1 MLLKSLELQG
11 FKSFPDKTKIEFG
24 KGLTAVVGPNGSG
37 KSNLSDAMR
46 WVMGEQSTKT
56 LRGSKMEDVIFT
68 GTQQRKSQ
76 GFAQVSLTID
86 NSDRS
91 LAVDSDE
98 VIITRR
104 LNRSGDSEYKI
115 NHTAVRL
122 KDINELLMDTGL
134 GRDGYALVGQ
144 GRIAEIVQSKSDQRR
159 EIFEEAAGIS
169 KFRYR
174 KNEAVHKLEASEENL
189 LRLQDILSELQQR
202 VEPLKKQSEKAKAF
216 LQLSGEKR
224 QLEVALWNLSLD
236 QFAQKLKEQDDR
248 ILACQVEHEDLQQ
261 NSQALEEKINQSYEQ
276 MQHCLSRAEDCRREK
291 EDLEQQNS
299 ALLSEEAVGKNNLE
313 HFDQEAARLT
323 GQLEDFRQN
332 HLQTGRLLQ
341 ERQKQMDSLKG
352 ALEET
357 RSKLDAARQKLAQL
371 AEQDEG
377 ADQQSA
383 RLSAR
388 INELLLLEN
397 EDKLTVLQLT
407 GQTEEDANTYENNQL
422 MLSQMKENAQGT
434 RRELDQ
440 AEELAK
446 LLVQRMDTLENQ
458 KAGYRFKLEGR
469 QKKLEQQQAMAEEL
483 LGQAGQMNQKAKLL
497 RDLEENLE
505 GFAQSVKAVMKQ
517 ARIGRLSG
525 IHGTVARLLEVP
537 EEYALAIET
546 ALGGSMQNIVVADE
560 TAAKSAIR
568 FLKQQNAGRATF
580 LPLTSVKGRE
590 LSGFDLEEQ
599 EGYID
604 LASHLVKTKPQYQGI
619 VDSLLGRIVV
629 AEDLDAAALM
639 GKRFGYRFK
648 IVTLD
653 GQVVNAGGS
662 FSGGSKS
669 RSAGLLSRAG
679 EIAQLTRQAE
689 ALTQKA
695 REQSQNSKKLEQEVN
710 TLKAQLSALDSEQI
724 TVKEDQIRCEGEQKR
739 LEALQAEYSRRVEE
753 MEQELEGFLEKL
765 QEKNQK
771 IAALRRRQDETQR
784 ELEQSQKTLESLRGR
799 GDLLRKQRQEVNDS
813 IQQLQLEQ
821 LAQQKDVDSL
831 SETIE
836 QLLGQSRESEQLQ
849 AQLTQQIQQVRRQQA
864 QQHKEIES
872 CAQKREENRL
882 LQEKLEEQVKII
894 LQQRTQLE
902 QQATK
907 LREEERSLSR
917 SREEVSRRLA
927 QLEERRQTLQK
938 EYDEVIRKL
947 WDEYELTRSQARQEA
962 EDLEDPAKARTRL
975 AAVKGE
981 IRSLGSVNLSAIEEY
996 QEVSQRYEFMSAQL
1010 KDVEQSRKELE
1021 DLIGQLTRKMEELFS
1036 QSFEEINRHF
1046 QKIFVDLFG
1055 GGHGELKLTDPEDL
1069 LGSGIEIIVQPP
1081 GKVIRHLSALSGGEQ
1096 SFVAIAIY
1104 FAILKVRP
1112 APFCILDE
1120 IEAALDDV
1128 NVTRY
1133 AEYLRLMSDKTQFIA
1148 ITHRRGTM
1156 EEADVLYGVTMQEKG
1171 VSKLLKLD
1179 VSEVAGQSE
1188 TAS

>member
-104 LNRSGDSEYKI
+104 LNRNGDSEYKI
-115 NHTAVRL
+115 NHASVRL

-144 GRIAEIVQSKSDQRR
+144 GRIAEIIQSKSDQRR

-189 LRLQDILSELQQR
+189 LRLQDILSELEQR

-216 LQLSGEKR
+216 LQLSQEKR

-236 QFAQKLKEQDDR
+236 QTSQKLKEQEDK

-261 NSQALEEKINQSYEQ
+261 SSQALEEKINQSYEE
-276 MQHCLSRAEDCRREK
+276 MQRCLSRAEDCRQEK
-291 EDLEQQNS
+291 EELEQQNS
-299 ALLSEEAVGKNNLE
+299 ALLSQEAVGKNNLE
-313 HFDQEAARLT
+313 HFDQETARLSQ
-323 GQLEDFRQN
+323 QLEDFKRNQQ
-332 HLQTGRLLQ
+332 QTGRLLQ
-341 ERQKQMDSLKG
+341 ERQRQRENLEA

-357 RSKLDAARQKLAQL
+357 NAKLEAAQGQL
-371 AEQDEG
+371 AELAKQDQG

-383 RLSAR
+383 QLSKR

-397 EDKLTVLQLT
+397 EDKLTVIQLT
-407 GQTEEDANTYENNQL
+407 GQTEEDANSYQNNQI
-422 MLSQMKENAQGT
+422 MLSQMKDNAQGT
-434 RRELDQ
+434 QRELKQ
-440 AEELAK
+440 AQELAQ
-446 LLVQRMDTLENQ
+446 LLTQRMETLENQ
-458 KAGYRFKLEGR
+458 KAGYRYKLEGR
-469 QKKLEQQQAMAEEL
+469 QKKLEQEQAQAEEL
-483 LGQAGQMNQKAKLL
+483 LRQAGQLRQKAKLL
-497 RDLEENLE
+497 RDLEDNLE
-505 GFAQSVKAVMKQ
+505 GFAYSVKAVMKQ
-517 ARIGRLSG
+517 SKNGRLEG
-525 IHGTVARLLEVP
+525 IHGTVARLLQVP

-546 ALGGSMQNIVVADE
+546 ALGGSMQHIVVE
-560 TAAKSAIR
+560 NENAAKSAIR

-590 LSGFDLEEQ
+590 LTGYDLTDQ
-599 EGYID
+599 EGYVD
-604 LASHLVKTKPQYQGI
+604 LASHLVKADAQYQGI

-629 AEDLDAAALM
+629 AEDLDCAAAM
-639 GKRFGYRFK
+639 GRQFGYRFK

-679 EIAQLTRQAE
+679 EITQLQQQAE
-689 ALTQKA
+689 ALTQ
-695 REQSQNSKKLEQEVN
+695 RSQQQSQDTKKLEQEVN
-710 TLKAQLSALDSEQI
+710 TLKAQLGALESEQI
-724 TVKEDQIRCEGEQKR
+724 TVKEDRIRCEGEQKR
-739 LEALQAEYSRRVEE
+739 LEALEAEYSRRVQE
-753 MEQELEGFLEKL
+753 MEQELEGFLQRL

-771 IAALRRRQDETQR
+771 IANLRRRQGETQR
-784 ELEQSQKTLESLRGR
+784 ELEQAQQTLQSLRGQ
-799 GDLLRKQRQEVNDS
+799 GDLLRKQREEVNAS
-813 IQQLQLEQ
+813 IQQLQLSQ

-831 SETIE
+831 LETME
-836 QLLGQSRESEQLQ
+836 QLMGQSRESEQLQ
-849 AQLTQQIQQVRRQQA
+849 QQLARQIQQLGQQRTQQQQQIQQ
-864 QQHKEIES
+864 
-872 CAQKREENRL
+872 CAKQRETNRL
-882 LQEKLEEQVKII
+882 TQQKLEEQVQRI

-902 QQATK
+902 QAATG
-907 LREEERSLSR
+907 LREEEKQYSR
-917 SREEVSRRLA
+917 RREEVSRRLA
-927 QLEERRQTLQK
+927 QLEERRDTLQK

-947 WDEYELTRSQARQEA
+947 WEEYELTRSQARQEA
-962 EDLEDPAKARTRL
+962 QQPDDPAKAKTRL

-996 QEVSQRYEFMSAQL
+996 EEVSQRYEFMSRQL
-1010 KDVEQSRKELE
+1010 ADVEQSRKELE
-1021 DLIGQLTRKMEELFS
+1021 DLIKQLTRKMEELFA
-1036 QSFEEINRHF
+1036 QSFEEINQNF

-1128 NVTRY
+1128 NVARY

-1179 VSEVAGQSE
+1179 VSEVAGQSQ
-1188 TAS
+1188 TV

>member
-104 LNRSGDSEYKI
+104 LNRNGDSEYKI
-115 NHTAVRL
+115 NHASVRL

-144 GRIAEIVQSKSDQRR
+144 GRIAEIIQSKSDQRR

-174 KNEAVHKLEASEENL
+174 KNEAVHKLEASENL
-189 LRLQDILSELQQR
+189 LRLKDILSELEQR

-216 LQLSGEKR
+216 LQLSQEKR

-236 QFAQKLKEQDDR
+236 QSAQKLKEQEDK

-261 NSQALEEKINQSYEQ
+261 SSQALEEKINQSYEE
-276 MQHCLSRAEDCRREK
+276 MQRCLSRAEDCRQEK
-291 EDLEQQNS
+291 EELEQQNS
-299 ALLSEEAVGKNNLE
+299 ALLSQEAVGKNNLE
-313 HFDQEAARLT
+313 HFDQEAARLSQ
-323 GQLEDFRQN
+323 QLEDFKRNQQ
-332 HLQTGRLLQ
+332 QTGRLLQ
-341 ERQKQMDSLKG
+341 ERQRQRENLEA

-357 RSKLDAARQKLAQL
+357 NAKLEAARGQL
-371 AEQDEG
+371 AELAKQDQG

-383 RLSAR
+383 QLSKR
-388 INELLLLEN
+388 INELLLQEN
-397 EDKLTVLQLT
+397 EDKLTVIQLT
-407 GQTEEDANTYENNQL
+407 GQTEEDTNSYQNNQI
-422 MLSQMKENAQGT
+422 MLSQMKDNAQGT
-434 RRELDQ
+434 QRELKQ
-440 AEELAK
+440 AQELAQ
-446 LLVQRMDTLENQ
+446 LLVQRMETLENQ
-458 KAGYRFKLEGR
+458 KAGYRYKLEGR
-469 QKKLEQQQAMAEEL
+469 QKKLEQEQARSEEL
-483 LGQAGQMNQKAKLL
+483 LRQAGQLRQKAKLL
-497 RDLEENLE
+497 RDLEDNLE
-505 GFAQSVKAVMKQ
+505 GFAYSVKAVMKQ
-517 ARIGRLSG
+517 SKNGRLEG
-525 IHGTVARLLEVP
+525 IHGTVARLLQVP

-546 ALGGSMQNIVVADE
+546 ALGGSMQHIVVE
-560 TAAKSAIR
+560 NENAAKSAIR

-590 LSGFDLEEQ
+590 LTGYDLTDQ
-599 EGYID
+599 EGYVD
-604 LASHLVKTKPQYQGI
+604 LASHLVKADPRYQGI

-629 AEDLDAAALM
+629 AEDLDCAAAM
-639 GKRFGYRFK
+639 GRQYGYRFK

-679 EIAQLTRQAE
+679 EITQLQQQAE
-689 ALTQKA
+689 SLTQ
-695 REQSQNSKKLEQEVN
+695 QSQQQSQDTKKLEQEVN
-710 TLKAQLSALDSEQI
+710 TLKAQLNALDSEQI
-724 TVKEDQIRCEGEQKR
+724 TVKEDRIRCEGEQKR
-739 LEALQAEYSRRVEE
+739 LEALEAEYSRRVQE
-753 MEQELEGFLEKL
+753 MEQELEGFLERL

-771 IAALRRRQDETQR
+771 ISALRRRQGETQR
-784 ELEQSQKTLESLRGR
+784 ELEQAQQTLQSLRGQ
-799 GDLLRKQRQEVNDS
+799 GDLLRKQREEVNAS
-813 IQQLQLEQ
+813 IQQLQLSQ

-831 SETIE
+831 LETME
-836 QLLGQSRESEQLQ
+836 QLSQQSRESEQLQ
-849 AQLTQQIQQVRRQQA
+849 QQLAQQIQQLKQQRGQQQQQIEHCVRQ
-864 QQHKEIES
+864 
-872 CAQKREENRL
+872 RETNRL
-882 LQEKLEEQVKII
+882 TQQKLDGQVQQI

-902 QQATK
+902 QAATG
-907 LREEERSLSR
+907 LREEEKQYSR
-917 SREEVSRRLA
+917 QREEVSRRLA
-927 QLEERRQTLQK
+927 QLEERRETLQK

-947 WDEYELTRSQARQEA
+947 WEEYELTRSQARQEA
-962 EDLEDPAKARTRL
+962 EDPKDPAKAKTRL
-975 AAVKGE
+975 SAVKGE

-996 QEVSQRYEFMSAQL
+996 EEVSQRYQFMSGQL
-1010 KDVEQSRKELE
+1010 ADVEQSRKELE
-1021 DLIGQLTRKMEELFS
+1021 DLIKQLTQKMEELFA
-1036 QSFEEINRHF
+1036 QSFEEINQNF

-1128 NVTRY
+1128 NVARY

-1179 VSEVAGQSE
+1179 VSEVAGQSQ
-1188 TAS
+1188 TA

>member
-104 LNRSGDSEYKI
+104 LNRNGDSEYKI
-115 NHTAVRL
+115 NHASVRL

-144 GRIAEIVQSKSDQRR
+144 GRIAEIIQSKSDQRR

-189 LRLQDILSELQQR
+189 LRLQDILSELEQR

-216 LQLSGEKR
+216 LQLSQEKR
-224 QLEVALWNLSLD
+224 QLEVALWNLNLD
-236 QFAQKLKEQDDR
+236 QTSQKLKEQEDK

-261 NSQALEEKINQSYEQ
+261 SSQALEEKINQSYEE
-276 MQHCLSRAEDCRREK
+276 MQRCLSRAEDCRQEK
-291 EDLEQQNS
+291 EELEQQNS
-299 ALLSEEAVGKNNLE
+299 ALLSQEAVGKNNLE
-313 HFDQEAARLT
+313 HFDQETARLSQ
-323 GQLEDFRQN
+323 QLEDFKRNQQ
-332 HLQTGRLLQ
+332 QTGRLLQ
-341 ERQKQMDSLKG
+341 ERQRQRENLEA

-357 RSKLDAARQKLAQL
+357 NAKLEAARGQL
-371 AEQDEG
+371 AELAKQDQG

-383 RLSAR
+383 QLSKR

-397 EDKLTVLQLT
+397 EDKLTVIQLT
-407 GQTEEDANTYENNQL
+407 GQTEEDANSYQNNQI
-422 MLSQMKENAQGT
+422 MLSQMKDNAQGT
-434 RRELDQ
+434 QRELKQ
-440 AEELAK
+440 AQELAQ
-446 LLVQRMDTLENQ
+446 LLTQRMETLENQ

-469 QKKLEQQQAMAEEL
+469 QKKLEQEQAQAEEL
-483 LGQAGQMNQKAKLL
+483 LTQAGQLRQKAKLL
-497 RDLEENLE
+497 RDLEDNLE
-505 GFAQSVKAVMKQ
+505 GFAYSVKAVMKQ
-517 ARIGRLSG
+517 SKNGRLEG
-525 IHGTVARLLEVP
+525 IHGTVARLLQVP

-546 ALGGSMQNIVVADE
+546 ALGGSMQHIVVE
-560 TAAKSAIR
+560 NENAAKSAIR

-590 LSGFDLEEQ
+590 LTGYDLTDQ
-599 EGYID
+599 EGYVD
-604 LASHLVKTKPQYQGI
+604 LASHLVKADAQYQGI

-629 AEDLDAAALM
+629 AEDLDCAAAM
-639 GKRFGYRFK
+639 GRQFGYRFK

-679 EIAQLTRQAE
+679 EITQLQQQAE
-689 ALTQKA
+689 ALTQ
-695 REQSQNSKKLEQEVN
+695 RSQQQSQDTKKLEQEVN
-710 TLKAQLSALDSEQI
+710 TLKAQLGALESEQI
-724 TVKEDQIRCEGEQKR
+724 TVKEDRIRCEGEQKR
-739 LEALQAEYSRRVEE
+739 LEALEAEYSRRVQE
-753 MEQELEGFLEKL
+753 MEQELEGFLQRL

-771 IAALRRRQDETQR
+771 IANLRRRQGETQR
-784 ELEQSQKTLESLRGR
+784 ELEQAQQTLQSLRGQ
-799 GDLLRKQRQEVNDS
+799 GDLLRKQREEVNAS
-813 IQQLQLEQ
+813 IQQLQLSQ

-831 SETIE
+831 LETME
-836 QLLGQSRESEQLQ
+836 QLMGQSRESEQLQ
-849 AQLTQQIQQVRRQQA
+849 QQLARQIQQLGQQRTQQQQQIQQ
-864 QQHKEIES
+864 
-872 CAQKREENRL
+872 CAKQRETNRL
-882 LQEKLEEQVKII
+882 TQQKLEEQVQRI

-902 QQATK
+902 QAATG
-907 LREEERSLSR
+907 LREEEKQYSR
-917 SREEVSRRLA
+917 RREEVSRRLA
-927 QLEERRQTLQK
+927 QLEERRDTLQK

-947 WDEYELTRSQARQEA
+947 WEEYELTRSQARQEA
-962 EDLEDPAKARTRL
+962 QQPDDPAKAKTRL

-996 QEVSQRYEFMSAQL
+996 EEVSQRYEFMSRQL
-1010 KDVEQSRKELE
+1010 ADVEQSRKELE
-1021 DLIGQLTRKMEELFS
+1021 DLIKQLTRKMEELFA
-1036 QSFEEINRHF
+1036 QSFEEINQNF

-1128 NVTRY
+1128 NVARY

-1179 VSEVAGQSE
+1179 VSEVAGQSQ
-1188 TAS
+1188 TA

>member
-104 LNRSGDSEYKI
+104 LNRNGDSEYKI
-115 NHTAVRL
+115 NHASVRL

-144 GRIAEIVQSKSDQRR
+144 GRIAEIIQSKSDQRR

-189 LRLQDILSELQQR
+189 LRLQDILSELEQR

-216 LQLSGEKR
+216 LQLSQEKR
-224 QLEVALWNLSLD
+224 QLEVALWNLNLD
-236 QFAQKLKEQDDR
+236 QTSQKLKEQEDK

-261 NSQALEEKINQSYEQ
+261 SSQALEEKINQSYEE
-276 MQHCLSRAEDCRREK
+276 MQRCLSRAEDCRQEK
-291 EDLEQQNS
+291 EELEQQNS
-299 ALLSEEAVGKNNLE
+299 ALLSQEAVGKNNLE
-313 HFDQEAARLT
+313 HFDQETARLSQ
-323 GQLEDFRQN
+323 QLEDFKRNQQ
-332 HLQTGRLLQ
+332 QTGRLLQ
-341 ERQKQMDSLKG
+341 ERQRQRENLEA

-357 RSKLDAARQKLAQL
+357 NAKLEAAQGQL
-371 AEQDEG
+371 AELAKQDQG

-383 RLSAR
+383 QLSKR

-397 EDKLTVLQLT
+397 EDKLTVIQLT
-407 GQTEEDANTYENNQL
+407 GQTEEDANSYQNNQI
-422 MLSQMKENAQGT
+422 MLSQMKDNAQGT
-434 RRELDQ
+434 QRELKQ
-440 AEELAK
+440 AQELAQ
-446 LLVQRMDTLENQ
+446 LLTQRMETLENQ
-458 KAGYRFKLEGR
+458 KAGYRYKLEGR
-469 QKKLEQQQAMAEEL
+469 QKKLEQEQAQAEEL
-483 LGQAGQMNQKAKLL
+483 LRQAGQLRQKAKLL
-497 RDLEENLE
+497 RDLEDNLE
-505 GFAQSVKAVMKQ
+505 GFAYSVKAVMKQ
-517 ARIGRLSG
+517 SKNGRLEG
-525 IHGTVARLLEVP
+525 IHGTVARLLQVP

-546 ALGGSMQNIVVADE
+546 ALGGSMQHIVVE
-560 TAAKSAIR
+560 NENAAKSAIR

-590 LSGFDLEEQ
+590 LTGYDLTDQ
-599 EGYID
+599 EGYVD
-604 LASHLVKTKPQYQGI
+604 LASHLVKADAQYQGI

-629 AEDLDAAALM
+629 AEDLDCAAAM
-639 GKRFGYRFK
+639 GRQFGYRFK

-679 EIAQLTRQAE
+679 EITQLQQQAE
-689 ALTQKA
+689 ALTQ
-695 REQSQNSKKLEQEVN
+695 RSQQQSQDTKKLEQEVN
-710 TLKAQLSALDSEQI
+710 TLKAQLGALESEQI
-724 TVKEDQIRCEGEQKR
+724 TVKEDRIRCEGEQKR
-739 LEALQAEYSRRVEE
+739 LEALEAEYSRRVQE
-753 MEQELEGFLEKL
+753 MEQELEGFLQRL

-771 IAALRRRQDETQR
+771 IVNLRRRQGETQR
-784 ELEQSQKTLESLRGR
+784 ELEQAQQTLQSLRGQ
-799 GDLLRKQRQEVNDS
+799 GDLLRKQREEVNAS
-813 IQQLQLEQ
+813 IQQLQLSQ

-831 SETIE
+831 LETME
-836 QLLGQSRESEQLQ
+836 QLMGQSRESEQLQ
-849 AQLTQQIQQVRRQQA
+849 QQLARQIQQLGQQRTQQQQQIQQ
-864 QQHKEIES
+864 
-872 CAQKREENRL
+872 CAKQRETNRL
-882 LQEKLEEQVKII
+882 TQQKLEEQVQRI

-902 QQATK
+902 QAATG
-907 LREEERSLSR
+907 LREEEKQYSR
-917 SREEVSRRLA
+917 RREEVSRRLA
-927 QLEERRQTLQK
+927 QLEERRDTLQK

-947 WDEYELTRSQARQEA
+947 WEEYELTRSQARQEA
-962 EDLEDPAKARTRL
+962 QQPDDPAKAKTRL

-996 QEVSQRYEFMSAQL
+996 EEVSQRYEFMSRQL
-1010 KDVEQSRKELE
+1010 ADVEQSRKELE
-1021 DLIGQLTRKMEELFS
+1021 DLIKQLTRKMEELFA
-1036 QSFEEINRHF
+1036 QSFEEINQNF

-1128 NVTRY
+1128 NVARY

-1179 VSEVAGQSE
+1179 VSEVAGQSQ
-1188 TAS
+1188 TA

>member
-104 LNRSGDSEYKI
+104 LNRNGDSEYKI
-115 NHTAVRL
+115 NHASVRL

-144 GRIAEIVQSKSDQRR
+144 GRIAEIIQSKSDQRR

-189 LRLQDILSELQQR
+189 LRLQDILSELEQR

-216 LQLSGEKR
+216 LQLSQEKR

-236 QFAQKLKEQDDR
+236 QTSQKLKEQEDK

-261 NSQALEEKINQSYEQ
+261 SSQALEEKINQSYEE
-276 MQHCLSRAEDCRREK
+276 MQRCLSRAEDCRQEK
-291 EDLEQQNS
+291 EELEQQNS
-299 ALLSEEAVGKNNLE
+299 ALLSQEAVGKNNLE
-313 HFDQEAARLT
+313 HFDQETARLSQ
-323 GQLEDFRQN
+323 QLEDFKRNQQ
-332 HLQTGRLLQ
+332 QTGRLLQ
-341 ERQKQMDSLKG
+341 ERQRQRESLEA

-357 RSKLDAARQKLAQL
+357 NAKLEAARGQL
-371 AEQDEG
+371 AELAKQDQG

-383 RLSAR
+383 QLSKR

-397 EDKLTVLQLT
+397 EDKLTVIQLT
-407 GQTEEDANTYENNQL
+407 GQTEEDANSYQNNQI
-422 MLSQMKENAQGT
+422 MLSQMKDNAQGT
-434 RRELDQ
+434 QRELKQ
-440 AEELAK
+440 AQELAQ
-446 LLVQRMDTLENQ
+446 LLTQRMETLENQ
-458 KAGYRFKLEGR
+458 KAGYRYKLEGR
-469 QKKLEQQQAMAEEL
+469 QKKLEQEQAQAEEL
-483 LGQAGQMNQKAKLL
+483 LRQAGQLRQKAKLL
-497 RDLEENLE
+497 RDLEDNLE
-505 GFAQSVKAVMKQ
+505 GFAYSVKAVMKQ
-517 ARIGRLSG
+517 SKNGRLEG

-546 ALGGSMQNIVVADE
+546 ALGGSMQHIVVE
-560 TAAKSAIR
+560 NENAAKSAIR

-590 LSGFDLEEQ
+590 LTGYDLTDQ
-599 EGYID
+599 EGYVD
-604 LASHLVKTKPQYQGI
+604 LASHLVKADAQYQGI

-629 AEDLDAAALM
+629 AEDLDCAAAM
-639 GKRFGYRFK
+639 GRQFGYRFK

-679 EIAQLTRQAE
+679 EITQLQQQAE
-689 ALTQKA
+689 ALTQ
-695 REQSQNSKKLEQEVN
+695 RSQQQSQDTKKLEQEVN
-710 TLKAQLSALDSEQI
+710 TLKAQLGALESEQI
-724 TVKEDQIRCEGEQKR
+724 TVKEDRIRCEGEQKR
-739 LEALQAEYSRRVEE
+739 LEALEAEYSRRVQE
-753 MEQELEGFLEKL
+753 MEQELEGFLQRL

-771 IAALRRRQDETQR
+771 IANLRRRQGETQR
-784 ELEQSQKTLESLRGR
+784 ELEQAQQTLQSLRGQ
-799 GDLLRKQRQEVNDS
+799 GDLLRKQREEVNAS
-813 IQQLQLEQ
+813 IQQLQLSQ

-831 SETIE
+831 LETME
-836 QLLGQSRESEQLQ
+836 QLMGQSRESEQLQ
-849 AQLTQQIQQVRRQQA
+849 QQLARQIQQLGQQRTQQQQQIQQ
-864 QQHKEIES
+864 
-872 CAQKREENRL
+872 CAKQRETNRL
-882 LQEKLEEQVKII
+882 TQQKLEEQVQRI

-902 QQATK
+902 QAATG
-907 LREEERSLSR
+907 LREEEKQYSR
-917 SREEVSRRLA
+917 RREEVSRRLA
-927 QLEERRQTLQK
+927 QLEERRDTLQK

-947 WDEYELTRSQARQEA
+947 WEEYELTRSQARQEA
-962 EDLEDPAKARTRL
+962 QQPDDPAKAKTRL

-996 QEVSQRYEFMSAQL
+996 EEVSQRYEFMSRQL
-1010 KDVEQSRKELE
+1010 ADVEQSRKELE
-1021 DLIGQLTRKMEELFS
+1021 DLIKQLTRKMEELFA
-1036 QSFEEINRHF
+1036 QSFEEINQNF

-1128 NVTRY
+1128 NVARY

-1179 VSEVAGQSE
+1179 VSEVAGQSQ
-1188 TAS
+1188 TA

>member
-104 LNRSGDSEYKI
+104 LNRNGDSEYKI
-115 NHTAVRL
+115 NHASVRL

-144 GRIAEIVQSKSDQRR
+144 GRIAEIIQSKSDQRR

-189 LRLQDILSELQQR
+189 LRLQDILSELEQR

-216 LQLSGEKR
+216 LQLSQEKR
-224 QLEVALWNLSLD
+224 QLEVALWNLNLD
-236 QFAQKLKEQDDR
+236 QTSQKLKEQEDK

-261 NSQALEEKINQSYEQ
+261 SSQALEEKINQSYEE
-276 MQHCLSRAEDCRREK
+276 MQRCLSRAEDCRQEK
-291 EDLEQQNS
+291 EELEQQNS
-299 ALLSEEAVGKNNLE
+299 ALLSQEAVGKNNLE
-313 HFDQEAARLT
+313 HFDQETARLSQ
-323 GQLEDFRQN
+323 QLEDFKRNQQ
-332 HLQTGRLLQ
+332 QTGRLLQ
-341 ERQKQMDSLKG
+341 ERQRQRENLEA

-357 RSKLDAARQKLAQL
+357 NAKLEAAQGQL
-371 AEQDEG
+371 AELAKQDQG

-383 RLSAR
+383 QLSKR

-397 EDKLTVLQLT
+397 EDKLTVIQLT
-407 GQTEEDANTYENNQL
+407 GQTEEDANSYQNNQI
-422 MLSQMKENAQGT
+422 MLSQMKDNAQGT
-434 RRELDQ
+434 QRELKQ
-440 AEELAK
+440 AQELAQ
-446 LLVQRMDTLENQ
+446 LLNQRMETLENQ

-469 QKKLEQQQAMAEEL
+469 QKKLEQEQAQAEEL
-483 LGQAGQMNQKAKLL
+483 LRQAGQLRQKAKLL
-497 RDLEENLE
+497 RDLEDNLE
-505 GFAQSVKAVMKQ
+505 GFAYSVKAVMKQ
-517 ARIGRLSG
+517 SKNGRLEG

-546 ALGGSMQNIVVADE
+546 ALGGSMQHIVVE
-560 TAAKSAIR
+560 NENAAKSAIR

-590 LSGFDLEEQ
+590 LTGYDLTDQ
-599 EGYID
+599 EGYVD
-604 LASHLVKTKPQYQGI
+604 LASHLVKADAQYQGI

-629 AEDLDAAALM
+629 AEDLDCAAAM
-639 GKRFGYRFK
+639 GRQFGYRFK

-669 RSAGLLSRAG
+669 RSEGLLSRAG
-679 EIAQLTRQAE
+679 EITQLQQQAE
-689 ALTQKA
+689 ALAQ
-695 REQSQNSKKLEQEVN
+695 RSQQQSQDTKKLEQEVN
-710 TLKAQLSALDSEQI
+710 TLKAQLGALESEQI
-724 TVKEDQIRCEGEQKR
+724 TVKEDRIRCEGEQKR
-739 LEALQAEYSRRVEE
+739 LEALEAEYSRRVQE
-753 MEQELEGFLEKL
+753 MEQELEGFLQRL

-771 IAALRRRQDETQR
+771 IANLRRRQGETQR
-784 ELEQSQKTLESLRGR
+784 ELEQAQQTLQSLRGQ
-799 GDLLRKQRQEVNDS
+799 GDLLRKQREEVNAS
-813 IQQLQLEQ
+813 IQQLQLSQ

-831 SETIE
+831 LETME
-836 QLLGQSRESEQLQ
+836 QLMGQSRESEQLQ
-849 AQLTQQIQQVRRQQA
+849 QQLARQIQQLGQQRTQQQQQIQQ
-864 QQHKEIES
+864 
-872 CAQKREENRL
+872 CAKQRETNRL
-882 LQEKLEEQVKII
+882 TQQKLEEQVQRI

-902 QQATK
+902 QAATG
-907 LREEERSLSR
+907 LREEEKQYSR
-917 SREEVSRRLA
+917 RREEVSRRLA
-927 QLEERRQTLQK
+927 QLEERRDTLQK

-947 WDEYELTRSQARQEA
+947 WEEYELTRSQARQEA
-962 EDLEDPAKARTRL
+962 QQPDDPAKAKTRL

-996 QEVSQRYEFMSAQL
+996 EEVSQRYEFMSRQL
-1010 KDVEQSRKELE
+1010 ADVEQSRKELE
-1021 DLIGQLTRKMEELFS
+1021 DLIKQLTRKMEELFA
-1036 QSFEEINRHF
+1036 QSFEEINQNF

-1128 NVTRY
+1128 NVARY

-1179 VSEVAGQSE
+1179 VSEVAGQSQ
-1188 TAS
+1188 TA

>member
-104 LNRSGDSEYKI
+104 LNRNGDSEYKI
-115 NHTAVRL
+115 NHASVRL

-144 GRIAEIVQSKSDQRR
+144 GRIAEIIQSKSDQRR

-189 LRLQDILSELQQR
+189 LRLQDILSELEQR

-216 LQLSGEKR
+216 LQLSQEKR
-224 QLEVALWNLSLD
+224 QLEVALWNLNLD
-236 QFAQKLKEQDDR
+236 QTSQKLKEQEDK

-261 NSQALEEKINQSYEQ
+261 SSQALEEKINQSYEE
-276 MQHCLSRAEDCRREK
+276 MQRCLSRAEDCRQEK
-291 EDLEQQNS
+291 EELEQQNS
-299 ALLSEEAVGKNNLE
+299 ALLSQEAVGKNNLE
-313 HFDQEAARLT
+313 HFDQETARLSQ
-323 GQLEDFRQN
+323 QLEDFKRNQQ
-332 HLQTGRLLQ
+332 QTGRLLQ
-341 ERQKQMDSLKG
+341 ERQRQRENLEA

-357 RSKLDAARQKLAQL
+357 NAKLEAAQGQL
-371 AEQDEG
+371 AELAKQDQG

-383 RLSAR
+383 QLSKR

-397 EDKLTVLQLT
+397 EDKLTVIQLT
-407 GQTEEDANTYENNQL
+407 GQTEEDANSYQNNQI
-422 MLSQMKENAQGT
+422 MLSQMKDNAQGT
-434 RRELDQ
+434 QRELKQ
-440 AEELAK
+440 AQELAQ
-446 LLVQRMDTLENQ
+446 LLTQRMETLENQ

-469 QKKLEQQQAMAEEL
+469 QKKLEQEQAQAEEL
-483 LGQAGQMNQKAKLL
+483 LTQAGQLRQKAKLL
-497 RDLEENLE
+497 RDLEDNLE
-505 GFAQSVKAVMKQ
+505 GFAYSVKAVMKQ
-517 ARIGRLSG
+517 SKNGRLEG
-525 IHGTVARLLEVP
+525 IHGTVARLLQVP

-546 ALGGSMQNIVVADE
+546 ALGGSMQHIVVE
-560 TAAKSAIR
+560 NENAAKSAIR

-590 LSGFDLEEQ
+590 LTGYDLTDQ
-599 EGYID
+599 EGYVD
-604 LASHLVKTKPQYQGI
+604 LASHLVKADAQYQGI

-629 AEDLDAAALM
+629 AEDLDCAAAM
-639 GKRFGYRFK
+639 GRQFGYRFK

-679 EIAQLTRQAE
+679 EITQLQQQAE
-689 ALTQKA
+689 ALAQ
-695 REQSQNSKKLEQEVN
+695 RSQQQSQDTKKLEQEVN
-710 TLKAQLSALDSEQI
+710 TLKAQLGALESEQI
-724 TVKEDQIRCEGEQKR
+724 TVKEDRIRCEGEQKR
-739 LEALQAEYSRRVEE
+739 LEALEAEYSRRVQE
-753 MEQELEGFLEKL
+753 MEQELEGFLQRL

-771 IAALRRRQDETQR
+771 IANLRRRQGETQR
-784 ELEQSQKTLESLRGR
+784 ELEQAQQTLQSLRGQ
-799 GDLLRKQRQEVNDS
+799 GDLLRKQREEVNAS
-813 IQQLQLEQ
+813 IQQLQLSQ

-831 SETIE
+831 LETME
-836 QLLGQSRESEQLQ
+836 QLMGQSRESEQLQ
-849 AQLTQQIQQVRRQQA
+849 QQLGRQIQQLGQQRTQQQQQIQQ
-864 QQHKEIES
+864 
-872 CAQKREENRL
+872 CAKQRETNRL
-882 LQEKLEEQVKII
+882 TQQKLEEQVQQI

-902 QQATK
+902 QAATG
-907 LREEERSLSR
+907 LREEEKQYSR
-917 SREEVSRRLA
+917 RREEVSRRLA
-927 QLEERRQTLQK
+927 QLEERRDTLQK

-947 WDEYELTRSQARQEA
+947 WEEYELTRSQARQEA
-962 EDLEDPAKARTRL
+962 QQPDDPAKAKTRL

-996 QEVSQRYEFMSAQL
+996 EEVSQRYEFMSRQL
-1010 KDVEQSRKELE
+1010 ADVEQSRKELE
-1021 DLIGQLTRKMEELFS
+1021 DLIKQLTRKMEELFA
-1036 QSFEEINRHF
+1036 QSFEEINQNF

-1128 NVTRY
+1128 NVARY

-1179 VSEVAGQSE
+1179 VSEVAGQSQ
-1188 TAS
+1188 TA

>member
-104 LNRSGDSEYKI
+104 LNRNGDSEYKI
-115 NHTAVRL
+115 NHASVRL

-144 GRIAEIVQSKSDQRR
+144 GRIAEIIQSKSDQRR

-189 LRLQDILSELQQR
+189 LRLQDILSELEQR

-216 LQLSGEKR
+216 LQLSQEKR
-224 QLEVALWNLSLD
+224 QLEVALWNLNLD
-236 QFAQKLKEQDDR
+236 QTSRKLKEQEDK

-261 NSQALEEKINQSYEQ
+261 SSQALEEKINQSYEE
-276 MQHCLSRAEDCRREK
+276 MQRCLSRAEDCRQEK
-291 EDLEQQNS
+291 EELEQQNS
-299 ALLSEEAVGKNNLE
+299 ALLSQEAVGKNNLE
-313 HFDQEAARLT
+313 HFDQETARLSQ
-323 GQLEDFRQN
+323 QLEDFKRNQQ
-332 HLQTGRLLQ
+332 QTGRLLQ
-341 ERQKQMDSLKG
+341 ERQRQRENLEA

-357 RSKLDAARQKLAQL
+357 NAKLEAAQGQL
-371 AEQDEG
+371 AELAKQDQG

-383 RLSAR
+383 QLSKR

-397 EDKLTVLQLT
+397 EDKLTVIQLT
-407 GQTEEDANTYENNQL
+407 GQTEEDANSYQNNQI
-422 MLSQMKENAQGT
+422 MLSQMKDNAQGT
-434 RRELDQ
+434 QRELKQ
-440 AEELAK
+440 AQELAQ
-446 LLVQRMDTLENQ
+446 LLTQRMETLENQ

-469 QKKLEQQQAMAEEL
+469 QKKLEQEQAQAEEL
-483 LGQAGQMNQKAKLL
+483 LTQAGQLRQKAKLL
-497 RDLEENLE
+497 RDLEDNLE
-505 GFAQSVKAVMKQ
+505 GFAYSVKAVMKQ
-517 ARIGRLSG
+517 SKNGRLEG
-525 IHGTVARLLEVP
+525 IHGTVARLLQVP

-546 ALGGSMQNIVVADE
+546 ALGGSMQHIVVE
-560 TAAKSAIR
+560 NENAAKSAIR

-590 LSGFDLEEQ
+590 LTGYDLTDQ
-599 EGYID
+599 EGYVD
-604 LASHLVKTKPQYQGI
+604 LASHLVKADAQYQGI

-629 AEDLDAAALM
+629 AEDLDCAAAM
-639 GKRFGYRFK
+639 GRQFGYRFK

-679 EIAQLTRQAE
+679 EITQLQQQAE
-689 ALTQKA
+689 ALAQ
-695 REQSQNSKKLEQEVN
+695 RSQQQSQDTKKLEQEVN
-710 TLKAQLSALDSEQI
+710 TLKAQLGALESEQI
-724 TVKEDQIRCEGEQKR
+724 TVKEDRIRCEGEQKR
-739 LEALQAEYSRRVEE
+739 LEALEAEYSRRVQE
-753 MEQELEGFLEKL
+753 MEQELEGFLQRL

-771 IAALRRRQDETQR
+771 IANLRRRQGETQR
-784 ELEQSQKTLESLRGR
+784 ELEQAQQTLQSLRGQ
-799 GDLLRKQRQEVNDS
+799 GDLLRKQREEVNAS
-813 IQQLQLEQ
+813 IQQLQLSQ

-831 SETIE
+831 LETME
-836 QLLGQSRESEQLQ
+836 QLMGQSRESEQLQ
-849 AQLTQQIQQVRRQQA
+849 QQLARQIQQLGQQRTQQQQQIQQ
-864 QQHKEIES
+864 
-872 CAQKREENRL
+872 CAKQRETNRL
-882 LQEKLEEQVKII
+882 TQQKLEEQVQRI

-902 QQATK
+902 QAATG
-907 LREEERSLSR
+907 LREEEKQYSR
-917 SREEVSRRLA
+917 RREEVSRRLA
-927 QLEERRQTLQK
+927 QLEERRDTLQK

-947 WDEYELTRSQARQEA
+947 WEEYELTRSQARQEA
-962 EDLEDPAKARTRL
+962 QQPDDPAKAKTRL

-996 QEVSQRYEFMSAQL
+996 EEVSQRYEFMSRQL
-1010 KDVEQSRKELE
+1010 ADVEQSRKELE
-1021 DLIGQLTRKMEELFS
+1021 DLIKQLTRKMEELFA
-1036 QSFEEINRHF
+1036 QSFEEINQNF

-1128 NVTRY
+1128 NVARY

-1179 VSEVAGQSE
+1179 VSEVAGQSQ
-1188 TAS
+1188 TA

>member
-104 LNRSGDSEYKI
+104 LNRNGDSEYKI
-115 NHTAVRL
+115 NHASVRL

-144 GRIAEIVQSKSDQRR
+144 GRIAEIIQSKSDQRR

-189 LRLQDILSELQQR
+189 LRLQDILSELEQR

-216 LQLSGEKR
+216 LQLSQEKR
-224 QLEVALWNLSLD
+224 QLEVALWNLNLD
-236 QFAQKLKEQDDR
+236 QTSQKLKEQEDK

-261 NSQALEEKINQSYEQ
+261 SSQALEEKINQSYEE
-276 MQHCLSRAEDCRREK
+276 MQRCLSRAEDCRQEK
-291 EDLEQQNS
+291 EELEQQNS
-299 ALLSEEAVGKNNLE
+299 ALLSQEAVGKNNLE
-313 HFDQEAARLT
+313 HFDQETARLSQ
-323 GQLEDFRQN
+323 QLEDFKRNQQ
-332 HLQTGRLLQ
+332 QTGRLLQ
-341 ERQKQMDSLKG
+341 ERQRQRENLEA

-357 RSKLDAARQKLAQL
+357 NAKLEAAQGQL
-371 AEQDEG
+371 AELAKQDQG

-383 RLSAR
+383 QLSKR

-397 EDKLTVLQLT
+397 EDKLTVIQLT
-407 GQTEEDANTYENNQL
+407 GQTEEDANSYQNNQI
-422 MLSQMKENAQGT
+422 MLSQMKDNAQGT
-434 RRELDQ
+434 QRELKQ
-440 AEELAK
+440 AQELAQ
-446 LLVQRMDTLENQ
+446 LLNQRMETLENQ

-469 QKKLEQQQAMAEEL
+469 QKKLEQEQAQAEEL
-483 LGQAGQMNQKAKLL
+483 LTQAGQLRQKAKLL
-497 RDLEENLE
+497 RDLEDNLE
-505 GFAQSVKAVMKQ
+505 GFAYSVKAVMKQ
-517 ARIGRLSG
+517 SKNGRLEG

-546 ALGGSMQNIVVADE
+546 ALGGSMQHIVVE
-560 TAAKSAIR
+560 NENAAKSAIR

-590 LSGFDLEEQ
+590 LTGYDLTDQ
-599 EGYID
+599 EGYVD
-604 LASHLVKTKPQYQGI
+604 LASHLVKADAQYQGI

-629 AEDLDAAALM
+629 AEDLDCAAAM
-639 GKRFGYRFK
+639 GRQFGYRFK

-679 EIAQLTRQAE
+679 EITQLQQQAE
-689 ALTQKA
+689 ALAQ
-695 REQSQNSKKLEQEVN
+695 RSQQQSQDTKKLEQEVN
-710 TLKAQLSALDSEQI
+710 TLKAQLGALESEQI
-724 TVKEDQIRCEGEQKR
+724 TVKEDRIRCEGEQKR
-739 LEALQAEYSRRVEE
+739 LEALEAEYSRRVQE
-753 MEQELEGFLEKL
+753 MEQELEGFLQRL

-771 IAALRRRQDETQR
+771 IANLRRRQGETQR
-784 ELEQSQKTLESLRGR
+784 ELEQAQQTLQSLRGQ
-799 GDLLRKQRQEVNDS
+799 GDLLRKQREEVNAS
-813 IQQLQLEQ
+813 IQQLQLSQ

-831 SETIE
+831 LETME
-836 QLLGQSRESEQLQ
+836 QLMGQSRESEQLQ
-849 AQLTQQIQQVRRQQA
+849 QQLARQIQQLGQQRTQQQQQIQQ
-864 QQHKEIES
+864 
-872 CAQKREENRL
+872 CAKQRETNRL
-882 LQEKLEEQVKII
+882 TQQKLEEQVQRI

-902 QQATK
+902 QAATG
-907 LREEERSLSR
+907 LREEEKQYSR
-917 SREEVSRRLA
+917 RREEVSRRLA
-927 QLEERRQTLQK
+927 QLEERRDTLQK

-947 WDEYELTRSQARQEA
+947 WEEYELTRSQARQEA
-962 EDLEDPAKARTRL
+962 QQPQDPAKAKTRL

-996 QEVSQRYEFMSAQL
+996 EEVSQRYEFMSRQL
-1010 KDVEQSRKELE
+1010 ADVEQSRKELE
-1021 DLIGQLTRKMEELFS
+1021 DLIKQLTRKMEELFA
-1036 QSFEEINRHF
+1036 QSFEEINQNF

-1128 NVTRY
+1128 NVARY

-1179 VSEVAGQSE
+1179 VSEVAGQSQ
-1188 TAS
+1188 TA

>member
-104 LNRSGDSEYKI
+104 LNRNGDSEYKI
-115 NHTAVRL
+115 NHASVRL

-144 GRIAEIVQSKSDQRR
+144 GRIAEIIQSKSDQRR

-189 LRLQDILSELQQR
+189 LRLQDILSELEQR

-216 LQLSGEKR
+216 LQLSQEKR
-224 QLEVALWNLSLD
+224 QLEVALWNLNLD
-236 QFAQKLKEQDDR
+236 QTSQKLKEQEDK

-261 NSQALEEKINQSYEQ
+261 SSQALEEKINQSYEE
-276 MQHCLSRAEDCRREK
+276 MQRCLSRAEDCRQEK
-291 EDLEQQNS
+291 EELEQQNS
-299 ALLSEEAVGKNNLE
+299 ALLSQEAVGKNNLE
-313 HFDQEAARLT
+313 HFDQETARLSQ
-323 GQLEDFRQN
+323 QLEDFKRNQQ
-332 HLQTGRLLQ
+332 QTGRLLQ
-341 ERQKQMDSLKG
+341 ERQRQRENLEA

-357 RSKLDAARQKLAQL
+357 NAKLEAARGQL
-371 AEQDEG
+371 AELAKQDQG

-383 RLSAR
+383 QLSKR

-397 EDKLTVLQLT
+397 EDKLTVIQLT
-407 GQTEEDANTYENNQL
+407 GQTEEDANSYQNNQI
-422 MLSQMKENAQGT
+422 MLSQMKDNAQGT
-434 RRELDQ
+434 QRELKQ
-440 AEELAK
+440 AQELAQ
-446 LLVQRMDTLENQ
+446 LLTQRMETLENQ
-458 KAGYRFKLEGR
+458 KAGYRYKLEGR
-469 QKKLEQQQAMAEEL
+469 QKKLEQEQAQAEEL
-483 LGQAGQMNQKAKLL
+483 RTQAGQLRQKAKLL
-497 RDLEENLE
+497 RDLEDNLE
-505 GFAQSVKAVMKQ
+505 GFAYSVKAVMKQ
-517 ARIGRLSG
+517 SKNGRLEG
-525 IHGTVARLLEVP
+525 IHGTVARLLQVP

-546 ALGGSMQNIVVADE
+546 ALGGSMQHIVVE
-560 TAAKSAIR
+560 NENAAKSAIR

-590 LSGFDLEEQ
+590 LTGYDLTEQ
-599 EGYID
+599 EGYVD
-604 LASHLVKTKPQYQGI
+604 LASHLVKADPRYQGI

-629 AEDLDAAALM
+629 AEDLDCAAAM
-639 GKRFGYRFK
+639 GRQFGYRFK

-679 EIAQLTRQAE
+679 EITQLQQQAE
-689 ALTQKA
+689 ALTQ
-695 REQSQNSKKLEQEVN
+695 RSQQQSQDTKKLEQEVN
-710 TLKAQLSALDSEQI
+710 TLKAQLGALESEQI
-724 TVKEDQIRCEGEQKR
+724 TVKEDRIRCEGEQKR
-739 LEALQAEYSRRVEE
+739 LEALEAEYSRRVQE
-753 MEQELEGFLEKL
+753 MEQELEGFLQRL

-771 IAALRRRQDETQR
+771 IANLRRRQGETQR
-784 ELEQSQKTLESLRGR
+784 ELEQAQQTLQSLRGQ
-799 GDLLRKQRQEVNDS
+799 GDLLRKQREEVNAS
-813 IQQLQLEQ
+813 IQQLQLSQ

-831 SETIE
+831 LETME
-836 QLLGQSRESEQLQ
+836 QLMGQSRESEQLQ
-849 AQLTQQIQQVRRQQA
+849 QQLARQIQQLGQQRTQQQQQIQQ
-864 QQHKEIES
+864 
-872 CAQKREENRL
+872 CAKQRETNRL
-882 LQEKLEEQVKII
+882 TQQKLEEQVQRI

-902 QQATK
+902 QAATG
-907 LREEERSLSR
+907 LREEEKQYSR
-917 SREEVSRRLA
+917 RREEVSRRLA
-927 QLEERRQTLQK
+927 QLEERRDTLQK

-947 WDEYELTRSQARQEA
+947 WEEYELTRSQARQEA
-962 EDLEDPAKARTRL
+962 QQPQDPAKAKTRL

-996 QEVSQRYEFMSAQL
+996 EEVSQRYEFMSRQL
-1010 KDVEQSRKELE
+1010 ADVEQSRKELE
-1021 DLIGQLTRKMEELFS
+1021 DLIKQLTRKMEELFA
-1036 QSFEEINRHF
+1036 QSFEEINQNF

-1128 NVTRY
+1128 NVARY

-1179 VSEVAGQSE
+1179 VSEVAGQSQ
-1188 TAS
+1188 TA

>member
-104 LNRSGDSEYKI
+104 LNRNGDSEYKI
-115 NHTAVRL
+115 NHASVRL

-144 GRIAEIVQSKSDQRR
+144 GRIAEIIQSKSDQRR

-189 LRLQDILSELQQR
+189 LRLQDILSELEQR

-216 LQLSGEKR
+216 LQLSQEKR
-224 QLEVALWNLSLD
+224 QLEVALWNLNLD
-236 QFAQKLKEQDDR
+236 QTSQKLKEQEDK

-261 NSQALEEKINQSYEQ
+261 SSQALEEKINQSYEE
-276 MQHCLSRAEDCRREK
+276 MQRCLSRAEDCRQEK
-291 EDLEQQNS
+291 EELEQQNS
-299 ALLSEEAVGKNNLE
+299 ALLSQEAVGKNNLE
-313 HFDQEAARLT
+313 HFDQETARLSQ
-323 GQLEDFRQN
+323 QLEDFKRNQQ
-332 HLQTGRLLQ
+332 QTGRLLQ
-341 ERQKQMDSLKG
+341 ERQRQRDNLEA

-357 RSKLDAARQKLAQL
+357 NAKLEAAQGQL
-371 AEQDEG
+371 AELAKQDQG

-383 RLSAR
+383 QLSKR

-397 EDKLTVLQLT
+397 EDKLTVIQLT
-407 GQTEEDANTYENNQL
+407 GQTEEDANSYQNNQI
-422 MLSQMKENAQGT
+422 MLSQMKDNAQGT
-434 RRELDQ
+434 QRELKQ
-440 AEELAK
+440 AQELAQ
-446 LLVQRMDTLENQ
+446 LLTQRMETLENQ
-458 KAGYRFKLEGR
+458 KAGYRYKLEGR
-469 QKKLEQQQAMAEEL
+469 QKKLEQEQAQAEEL
-483 LGQAGQMNQKAKLL
+483 LRQAGQLRQKAKLL
-497 RDLEENLE
+497 RDLEDNLE
-505 GFAQSVKAVMKQ
+505 GFAYSVKAVMKQ
-517 ARIGRLSG
+517 SKNGRLEG
-525 IHGTVARLLEVP
+525 IHGTVARLLQVP

-546 ALGGSMQNIVVADE
+546 ALGGSMQHIVVE
-560 TAAKSAIR
+560 NENAAKSAIR

-590 LSGFDLEEQ
+590 LTGYDLTDQ
-599 EGYID
+599 EGYVD
-604 LASHLVKTKPQYQGI
+604 LASHLVKADAQYQGI

-629 AEDLDAAALM
+629 AEDLDCAAAM
-639 GKRFGYRFK
+639 GRQFGYRFK

-679 EIAQLTRQAE
+679 EITQLQQQAE
-689 ALTQKA
+689 ALTQ
-695 REQSQNSKKLEQEVN
+695 RSQQQSQDTKKLEQEVN
-710 TLKAQLSALDSEQI
+710 TLKAQLGALESEQI
-724 TVKEDQIRCEGEQKR
+724 TVKEDRIRCEGEQKR
-739 LEALQAEYSRRVEE
+739 LEALEAEYSRRVQE
-753 MEQELEGFLEKL
+753 MEQELEGFLQRL

-771 IAALRRRQDETQR
+771 IANLRRRQGETQR
-784 ELEQSQKTLESLRGR
+784 ELEQAQQTLQSLRGQ
-799 GDLLRKQRQEVNDS
+799 GDLLRKQREEVNAS
-813 IQQLQLEQ
+813 IQQLQLSQ

-831 SETIE
+831 LETME
-836 QLLGQSRESEQLQ
+836 QLMGQSRESEQLQ
-849 AQLTQQIQQVRRQQA
+849 QQLARQIQQLGQQRTQQQQQIQQ
-864 QQHKEIES
+864 
-872 CAQKREENRL
+872 CAKQRETNRL
-882 LQEKLEEQVKII
+882 TQQKLEEQVQRI

-902 QQATK
+902 QAATG
-907 LREEERSLSR
+907 LREEEKQYSR
-917 SREEVSRRLA
+917 RREEVSRRLA
-927 QLEERRQTLQK
+927 QLEERRDTLQK

-947 WDEYELTRSQARQEA
+947 WEEYELTRSQARQEA
-962 EDLEDPAKARTRL
+962 QQPDDPAKAKTRL

-996 QEVSQRYEFMSAQL
+996 EEVSQRYEFMSRQL
-1010 KDVEQSRKELE
+1010 ADVEQSRKELE
-1021 DLIGQLTRKMEELFS
+1021 DLIKQLTRKMEELFA
-1036 QSFEEINRHF
+1036 QSFEEINQNF

-1128 NVTRY
+1128 NVARY

-1179 VSEVAGQSE
+1179 VSEVAGQSQ
-1188 TAS
+1188 TA

>member
-104 LNRSGDSEYKI
+104 LNRNGDSEYKI
-115 NHTAVRL
+115 NHASVRL

-144 GRIAEIVQSKSDQRR
+144 GRIAEIIQSKSDQRR

-189 LRLQDILSELQQR
+189 LRLQDILSELEQR

-216 LQLSGEKR
+216 LQLSQEKR

-236 QFAQKLKEQDDR
+236 QTSQKLKEQEDK

-261 NSQALEEKINQSYEQ
+261 SSQALEEKINQSYEE
-276 MQHCLSRAEDCRREK
+276 MQRCLSRAEDCRQEK
-291 EDLEQQNS
+291 EELEQQNS
-299 ALLSEEAVGKNNLE
+299 ALLSQEAVGKNNLE
-313 HFDQEAARLT
+313 HFDQETARLSQ
-323 GQLEDFRQN
+323 QLEDFKRNQQ
-332 HLQTGRLLQ
+332 QTGRLLQ
-341 ERQKQMDSLKG
+341 ERQRQRENLEA

-357 RSKLDAARQKLAQL
+357 NAKLEAARGQL
-371 AEQDEG
+371 AELAKQDQG

-383 RLSAR
+383 QLSKR

-397 EDKLTVLQLT
+397 EDKLTVIQLT
-407 GQTEEDANTYENNQL
+407 GQTEEDANSYQNNQI
-422 MLSQMKENAQGT
+422 MLSQMKDNAQGT
-434 RRELDQ
+434 QRELKQ
-440 AEELAK
+440 AQELAQ
-446 LLVQRMDTLENQ
+446 LLTQRMETLENQ

-469 QKKLEQQQAMAEEL
+469 QKKLEQEQAQAEEL
-483 LGQAGQMNQKAKLL
+483 LRQAGQLRQKAKLL
-497 RDLEENLE
+497 RDLEDNLE
-505 GFAQSVKAVMKQ
+505 GFAYSVKAVMKQ
-517 ARIGRLSG
+517 SKNGRLEG
-525 IHGTVARLLEVP
+525 IHGTVARLLQVP

-546 ALGGSMQNIVVADE
+546 ALGGSMQHIVVE
-560 TAAKSAIR
+560 NENAAKSAIR

-590 LSGFDLEEQ
+590 LTGYDLTDQ
-599 EGYID
+599 EGYVD
-604 LASHLVKTKPQYQGI
+604 LASHLVKADAQYQGI

-629 AEDLDAAALM
+629 AEDLDCAAAM
-639 GKRFGYRFK
+639 GRQFGYRFK

-679 EIAQLTRQAE
+679 EITQLQQQAQ
-689 ALTQKA
+689 ALTQ
-695 REQSQNSKKLEQEVN
+695 RSQQQSQDTKKLEQEVN
-710 TLKAQLSALDSEQI
+710 TLKAQLGALESEQI
-724 TVKEDQIRCEGEQKR
+724 TVKEDRIRCEGEQKR
-739 LEALQAEYSRRVEE
+739 LEALEAEYSRRVQE
-753 MEQELEGFLEKL
+753 MEQELEGFLQRL

-771 IAALRRRQDETQR
+771 IANLRRRQGETQR
-784 ELEQSQKTLESLRGR
+784 ELEQAQQTLQSLRGQ
-799 GDLLRKQRQEVNDS
+799 GDLLRKQREEVNAS
-813 IQQLQLEQ
+813 IQQLQLSQ

-831 SETIE
+831 LETME
-836 QLLGQSRESEQLQ
+836 QLMGQSRESEQLQ
-849 AQLTQQIQQVRRQQA
+849 QQLARQIQQLGQQRTQQQQQIQQ
-864 QQHKEIES
+864 
-872 CAQKREENRL
+872 CAKQRETNRL
-882 LQEKLEEQVKII
+882 TQQKLEEQVQQI

-902 QQATK
+902 QAATG
-907 LREEERSLSR
+907 LREEEKQYSR
-917 SREEVSRRLA
+917 RREEVSRRLA
-927 QLEERRQTLQK
+927 QLEERRDTLQK

-947 WDEYELTRSQARQEA
+947 WEEYELTRSQARQEA
-962 EDLEDPAKARTRL
+962 QQPDDPAKAKTRL

-996 QEVSQRYEFMSAQL
+996 EEVSQRYEFMSRQL
-1010 KDVEQSRKELE
+1010 ADVEQSRKELE
-1021 DLIGQLTRKMEELFS
+1021 DLIKQLTRKMEELFA
-1036 QSFEEINRHF
+1036 QSFEEINQNF

-1128 NVTRY
+1128 NVARY

-1179 VSEVAGQSE
+1179 VSEVAGQSQ
-1188 TAS
+1188 TA

>member
-104 LNRSGDSEYKI
+104 LNRNGDSEYKI
-115 NHTAVRL
+115 NHASVRL

-144 GRIAEIVQSKSDQRR
+144 GRIAEIIQSKSDQRR

-189 LRLQDILSELQQR
+189 LRLQDILSELEQR

-216 LQLSGEKR
+216 LQLSQEKR

-236 QFAQKLKEQDDR
+236 QTSQKLKEQEDK

-261 NSQALEEKINQSYEQ
+261 SSQALEEKINQSYEE
-276 MQHCLSRAEDCRREK
+276 MQRCLSRAEDCRQEK
-291 EDLEQQNS
+291 EELEQQNS
-299 ALLSEEAVGKNNLE
+299 ALLSQEAVGKNNLE
-313 HFDQEAARLT
+313 HFDQETARLSQ
-323 GQLEDFRQN
+323 QLEDFKRNQQ
-332 HLQTGRLLQ
+332 QTGRLLQ
-341 ERQKQMDSLKG
+341 ERQRQRENLEA

-357 RSKLDAARQKLAQL
+357 NAKLEAAQGQL
-371 AEQDEG
+371 AELAKQDQG

-383 RLSAR
+383 QLSKR

-397 EDKLTVLQLT
+397 EDKLTVIQLT
-407 GQTEEDANTYENNQL
+407 GQTEEDANSYQNNQI
-422 MLSQMKENAQGT
+422 MLSQMKDNAQGT
-434 RRELDQ
+434 QRELKQ
-440 AEELAK
+440 AQELAQ
-446 LLVQRMDTLENQ
+446 LLTQRMETLENQ

-469 QKKLEQQQAMAEEL
+469 QKKLEQEQAQAEEL
-483 LGQAGQMNQKAKLL
+483 LRQAGQLRQKAKLL
-497 RDLEENLE
+497 RDLEDNLE
-505 GFAQSVKAVMKQ
+505 GFAYSVKAVMKQ
-517 ARIGRLSG
+517 SKNGRLEG

-546 ALGGSMQNIVVADE
+546 ALGGSMQHIVVE
-560 TAAKSAIR
+560 NENAAKSAIR

-590 LSGFDLEEQ
+590 LTGYDLTDQ
-599 EGYID
+599 EGYVD
-604 LASHLVKTKPQYQGI
+604 LASHLVKADAQYQGI

-629 AEDLDAAALM
+629 AEDLDCAAAM
-639 GKRFGYRFK
+639 GRQFGYRFK

-679 EIAQLTRQAE
+679 EITQLQQQAE
-689 ALTQKA
+689 ALTQ
-695 REQSQNSKKLEQEVN
+695 RSQQQSQDTKKLEQEVN
-710 TLKAQLSALDSEQI
+710 TLKAQLGALESEQI
-724 TVKEDQIRCEGEQKR
+724 TVKEDRIRCEGEQKR
-739 LEALQAEYSRRVEE
+739 LEALEAEYSRRVQE
-753 MEQELEGFLEKL
+753 MEQELEGFLQRL

-771 IAALRRRQDETQR
+771 IANLRRRQGETQR
-784 ELEQSQKTLESLRGR
+784 ELEQAQQTLQSLRGQ
-799 GDLLRKQRQEVNDS
+799 GDLLRKQREEVNAS
-813 IQQLQLEQ
+813 IQQLQLSQ

-831 SETIE
+831 LETME
-836 QLLGQSRESEQLQ
+836 QLMGQSRESEQLQ
-849 AQLTQQIQQVRRQQA
+849 QQLARQIQQLGQQRTQQQQQIQQ
-864 QQHKEIES
+864 
-872 CAQKREENRL
+872 CAKQRETNRL
-882 LQEKLEEQVKII
+882 TQQKLEEQVQRI

-902 QQATK
+902 QAATG
-907 LREEERSLSR
+907 LREEEKQYSR
-917 SREEVSRRLA
+917 RREEVSRRLA
-927 QLEERRQTLQK
+927 QLEERRDTLQK

-947 WDEYELTRSQARQEA
+947 WEEYELTRSQARQEA
-962 EDLEDPAKARTRL
+962 QQPDDPAKAKTRL

-996 QEVSQRYEFMSAQL
+996 EEVSQRYEFMSRQL
-1010 KDVEQSRKELE
+1010 ADVEQSRKELE
-1021 DLIGQLTRKMEELFS
+1021 DLIKQLTRKMEELFA
-1036 QSFEEINRHF
+1036 QSFEEINQNF

-1128 NVTRY
+1128 NVARY

-1179 VSEVAGQSE
+1179 VSEVAGQSQ
-1188 TAS
+1188 TA

>member
-104 LNRSGDSEYKI
+104 LNRNGDSEYKI
-115 NHTAVRL
+115 NHASVRL

-144 GRIAEIVQSKSDQRR
+144 GRIAEIIQSKSDQRR

-189 LRLQDILSELQQR
+189 LRLQDILSELEQR

-216 LQLSGEKR
+216 LQLSQEKR

-236 QFAQKLKEQDDR
+236 QTSQKLKEQEDK

-261 NSQALEEKINQSYEQ
+261 SSQALEEKINQSYEE
-276 MQHCLSRAEDCRREK
+276 MQRCLSRAEDCRQEK
-291 EDLEQQNS
+291 EELEQQNS
-299 ALLSEEAVGKNNLE
+299 ALLSQEAVGKNNLE
-313 HFDQEAARLT
+313 HFDQETARLSQ
-323 GQLEDFRQN
+323 QLEDFKRNQQ
-332 HLQTGRLLQ
+332 QTGRLLQ
-341 ERQKQMDSLKG
+341 ERQRQRENLEA

-357 RSKLDAARQKLAQL
+357 NAKLEAAQGQL
-371 AEQDEG
+371 AELAKQDQG

-383 RLSAR
+383 QLSKR

-397 EDKLTVLQLT
+397 EDKLTVIQLT
-407 GQTEEDANTYENNQL
+407 GQTEEDANSYQNNQI
-422 MLSQMKENAQGT
+422 MLSQMKDNAQGT
-434 RRELDQ
+434 QRELKQ
-440 AEELAK
+440 AQELAQ
-446 LLVQRMDTLENQ
+446 LLTQRMETLENQ
-458 KAGYRFKLEGR
+458 KAGYRYKLEGR
-469 QKKLEQQQAMAEEL
+469 QKKLEQEQAQAEEL
-483 LGQAGQMNQKAKLL
+483 LRQAGQLRQKAKLL
-497 RDLEENLE
+497 RDLEDNLE
-505 GFAQSVKAVMKQ
+505 GFAYSVKAVMKQ
-517 ARIGRLSG
+517 SKNGRLEG
-525 IHGTVARLLEVP
+525 IHGTVARLLQVP

-546 ALGGSMQNIVVADE
+546 ALGGSMQHIVVE
-560 TAAKSAIR
+560 NENAAKSAIR

-590 LSGFDLEEQ
+590 LTGYDLTDQ
-599 EGYID
+599 EGYVD
-604 LASHLVKTKPQYQGI
+604 LASHLVKADAQYQGI

-629 AEDLDAAALM
+629 AEDLDCAAAM
-639 GKRFGYRFK
+639 GRQFGYRFK

-679 EIAQLTRQAE
+679 EITQLQQQAE
-689 ALTQKA
+689 ALAQ
-695 REQSQNSKKLEQEVN
+695 RSQQQSQDTKKLEQEVN
-710 TLKAQLSALDSEQI
+710 TLKAQLGALESEQI
-724 TVKEDQIRCEGEQKR
+724 TVKEDRIRCEGEQKR
-739 LEALQAEYSRRVEE
+739 LEALEAEYSRRVQE
-753 MEQELEGFLEKL
+753 MEQELEGFLQRL

-771 IAALRRRQDETQR
+771 IANLRRRQGETQR
-784 ELEQSQKTLESLRGR
+784 ELEQAQQTLQSLRGQ
-799 GDLLRKQRQEVNDS
+799 GDLLRKQREEVNAS
-813 IQQLQLEQ
+813 IQQLQLSQ

-831 SETIE
+831 LETME
-836 QLLGQSRESEQLQ
+836 QLMGQSRESEQLQ
-849 AQLTQQIQQVRRQQA
+849 QQLARQIQQLGQQRTQQQQQIQQYAKQ
-864 QQHKEIES
+864 
-872 CAQKREENRL
+872 RETNRL
-882 LQEKLEEQVKII
+882 TQQKLEEQVQRI

-902 QQATK
+902 QAATG
-907 LREEERSLSR
+907 LREEEKQYSR
-917 SREEVSRRLA
+917 RREEVSRRLA
-927 QLEERRQTLQK
+927 QLEERRDTLQK

-947 WDEYELTRSQARQEA
+947 WEEYELTRSQARQEA
-962 EDLEDPAKARTRL
+962 QQPDDPAKAKTRL

-996 QEVSQRYEFMSAQL
+996 EEVSQRYEFMSRQL
-1010 KDVEQSRKELE
+1010 ADVEQSRKELE
-1021 DLIGQLTRKMEELFS
+1021 DLIKQLTRKMEELFA
-1036 QSFEEINRHF
+1036 QSFEEINQNF

-1128 NVTRY
+1128 NVARY

-1179 VSEVAGQSE
+1179 VSEVAGQSQ
-1188 TAS
+1188 TA

>member
-104 LNRSGDSEYKI
+104 LNRNGDSEYKI
-115 NHTAVRL
+115 NHASVRL

-144 GRIAEIVQSKSDQRR
+144 GRIAEIIQSKSDQRR

-189 LRLQDILSELQQR
+189 LRLQDILSELEQR

-216 LQLSGEKR
+216 LQLSQEKR

-236 QFAQKLKEQDDR
+236 QTSQKLKEQEDK

-261 NSQALEEKINQSYEQ
+261 SSQALEEKINQSYEE
-276 MQHCLSRAEDCRREK
+276 MQRCLSRAEDCRQEK
-291 EDLEQQNS
+291 EELEQQNS
-299 ALLSEEAVGKNNLE
+299 ALLSQEAVGKNNLE
-313 HFDQEAARLT
+313 HFDQETARLSQ
-323 GQLEDFRQN
+323 QLEDFKRNQQ
-332 HLQTGRLLQ
+332 QTGRLLQ
-341 ERQKQMDSLKG
+341 ERQRQRENLEA

-357 RSKLDAARQKLAQL
+357 NAKLEAAQGQL
-371 AEQDEG
+371 AELAKQDQG

-383 RLSAR
+383 QLSKR

-397 EDKLTVLQLT
+397 EDKLTVIQLT
-407 GQTEEDANTYENNQL
+407 GQTEEDANSYQNNQI
-422 MLSQMKENAQGT
+422 MLSQMKDNAQGT
-434 RRELDQ
+434 QRELKQ
-440 AEELAK
+440 AQELAQ
-446 LLVQRMDTLENQ
+446 LLTQRMETLENQ

-469 QKKLEQQQAMAEEL
+469 QKKLEQEQAQAEEL
-483 LGQAGQMNQKAKLL
+483 LTQAGQLRQKAKLL
-497 RDLEENLE
+497 RDLEDNLE
-505 GFAQSVKAVMKQ
+505 GFAYSVKAVMKQ
-517 ARIGRLSG
+517 SKNGRLEG
-525 IHGTVARLLEVP
+525 IHGTVARLLQVP

-546 ALGGSMQNIVVADE
+546 ALGGSMQHIVVE
-560 TAAKSAIR
+560 NENAAKSAIR

-590 LSGFDLEEQ
+590 LTGYDLTDQ
-599 EGYID
+599 EGYVD
-604 LASHLVKTKPQYQGI
+604 LASHLVKADAQYQGI

-629 AEDLDAAALM
+629 AEDLDCAAAM
-639 GKRFGYRFK
+639 GRQFGYRFK

-679 EIAQLTRQAE
+679 EITQLQQQAQ
-689 ALTQKA
+689 ALTQ
-695 REQSQNSKKLEQEVN
+695 RSQQQSQDTKKLEQEVN
-710 TLKAQLSALDSEQI
+710 TLKAQLGALESEQI
-724 TVKEDQIRCEGEQKR
+724 TVKEDRIRCEGEQKR
-739 LEALQAEYSRRVEE
+739 LEALEAEYSRRVQE
-753 MEQELEGFLEKL
+753 MEQELEGFLQRL

-771 IAALRRRQDETQR
+771 IANLRRRQGETQR
-784 ELEQSQKTLESLRGR
+784 ELEQAQQTLQSLRGQ
-799 GDLLRKQRQEVNDS
+799 GDLLRKQREEVNAS
-813 IQQLQLEQ
+813 IQQLQLSQ

-831 SETIE
+831 LETME
-836 QLLGQSRESEQLQ
+836 QLMGQSRESEQLQ
-849 AQLTQQIQQVRRQQA
+849 QQLARQIQQLGQQRTQQQQQIQQ
-864 QQHKEIES
+864 
-872 CAQKREENRL
+872 CAKQRETNRL
-882 LQEKLEEQVKII
+882 TQQKLEEQVQRI

-902 QQATK
+902 QAATG
-907 LREEERSLSR
+907 LREEEKQYSR
-917 SREEVSRRLA
+917 RREEVSRRLA
-927 QLEERRQTLQK
+927 QLEERRDTLQK

-947 WDEYELTRSQARQEA
+947 WEEYELTRSQARQEA
-962 EDLEDPAKARTRL
+962 QQPDDPAKAKTRL

-996 QEVSQRYEFMSAQL
+996 EEVSQRYEFMSRQL
-1010 KDVEQSRKELE
+1010 ADVEQSRKELE
-1021 DLIGQLTRKMEELFS
+1021 DLIKQLTRKMEELFA
-1036 QSFEEINRHF
+1036 QSFEEINQNF

-1128 NVTRY
+1128 NVARY

-1179 VSEVAGQSE
+1179 VSEVAGQSQ
-1188 TAS
+1188 TA

>member
-104 LNRSGDSEYKI
+104 LNRNGDSEYKI
-115 NHTAVRL
+115 NHASVRL

-144 GRIAEIVQSKSDQRR
+144 GRIAEIIQSKSDQRR

-189 LRLQDILSELQQR
+189 LRLQDILSELEQR

-216 LQLSGEKR
+216 LQLSQEKR
-224 QLEVALWNLSLD
+224 QLEVALWNLNLD
-236 QFAQKLKEQDDR
+236 QTSQKLKEQEDK

-261 NSQALEEKINQSYEQ
+261 SSQALEEKINQSYEE
-276 MQHCLSRAEDCRREK
+276 MQRCLSRAEDCRQEK
-291 EDLEQQNS
+291 EELEQQNS
-299 ALLSEEAVGKNNLE
+299 ALLSQEAVGKNNLE
-313 HFDQEAARLT
+313 HFDQETARLSQ
-323 GQLEDFRQN
+323 QLEDFKRNQQ
-332 HLQTGRLLQ
+332 QTGRLLQ
-341 ERQKQMDSLKG
+341 ERQRQRENLEAALKETN
-352 ALEET
+352 AKLE
-357 RSKLDAARQKLAQL
+357 AAQGQL
-371 AEQDEG
+371 AELAKQDQG

-383 RLSAR
+383 QLSKR

-397 EDKLTVLQLT
+397 EDKLTVIQLT
-407 GQTEEDANTYENNQL
+407 GQTEEDANSYQNNQI
-422 MLSQMKENAQGT
+422 MLSQMKDNAQGT
-434 RRELDQ
+434 QRELKQ
-440 AEELAK
+440 AQELAQ
-446 LLVQRMDTLENQ
+446 LLNQRMETLENQ

-469 QKKLEQQQAMAEEL
+469 QKKLEQEQAQAEEL
-483 LGQAGQMNQKAKLL
+483 LTQAGQLRQKAKLL
-497 RDLEENLE
+497 RDLEDNLE
-505 GFAQSVKAVMKQ
+505 GFAYSVKAVMKQ
-517 ARIGRLSG
+517 SKNGRLEG
-525 IHGTVARLLEVP
+525 IHGTVARLLQVP

-546 ALGGSMQNIVVADE
+546 ALGGSMQHIVVE
-560 TAAKSAIR
+560 NENAAKSAIR

-590 LSGFDLEEQ
+590 LTGYDLTDQ
-599 EGYID
+599 EGYVD
-604 LASHLVKTKPQYQGI
+604 LASHLVKADAQYQGI

-629 AEDLDAAALM
+629 AEDLDCAAAM
-639 GKRFGYRFK
+639 GRQFGYRFK

-679 EIAQLTRQAE
+679 EITQLQQQAE
-689 ALTQKA
+689 ALAQ
-695 REQSQNSKKLEQEVN
+695 RSQQQSQDTKKLEQEVN
-710 TLKAQLSALDSEQI
+710 TLKAQLGALESEQI
-724 TVKEDQIRCEGEQKR
+724 TVKEDRIRCEGEQKR
-739 LEALQAEYSRRVEE
+739 LEALEAEYSRRVQE
-753 MEQELEGFLEKL
+753 MEQELEGFLQRL

-771 IAALRRRQDETQR
+771 IANLRRRQGETQR
-784 ELEQSQKTLESLRGR
+784 ELEQAQQTLQSLRGQ
-799 GDLLRKQRQEVNDS
+799 GDLLRKQREEVNAS
-813 IQQLQLEQ
+813 IQQLQLSQ

-831 SETIE
+831 LETME
-836 QLLGQSRESEQLQ
+836 QLMGQSRESEQLQ
-849 AQLTQQIQQVRRQQA
+849 QQLARQIQQLGQQRTQQQQQIQQ
-864 QQHKEIES
+864 
-872 CAQKREENRL
+872 CAKQRETNRL
-882 LQEKLEEQVKII
+882 TQQKLEEQVQQI

-902 QQATK
+902 QAATG
-907 LREEERSLSR
+907 LREEEKQYSR
-917 SREEVSRRLA
+917 RREEVSRRLA
-927 QLEERRQTLQK
+927 QLEERRDTLQK

-947 WDEYELTRSQARQEA
+947 WEEYELTRSQARQEA
-962 EDLEDPAKARTRL
+962 QQPDDPAKAKTRL

-996 QEVSQRYEFMSAQL
+996 EEVSQRYEFMSRQL
-1010 KDVEQSRKELE
+1010 ADVEQSRKELE
-1021 DLIGQLTRKMEELFS
+1021 DLIKQLTRKMEELFA
-1036 QSFEEINRHF
+1036 QSFEEINQNF

-1128 NVTRY
+1128 NVARY

-1179 VSEVAGQSE
+1179 VSEVAGQSQ
-1188 TAS
+1188 TA

>member
-104 LNRSGDSEYKI
+104 LNRNGDSEYKI
-115 NHTAVRL
+115 NHASVRL

-144 GRIAEIVQSKSDQRR
+144 GRIAEIIQSKSDQRR

-189 LRLQDILSELQQR
+189 LRLQDILSELEQR

-216 LQLSGEKR
+216 LQLSQEKR

-236 QFAQKLKEQDDR
+236 QTSQKLKEQEDK

-261 NSQALEEKINQSYEQ
+261 SSQALEEKINQSYEE
-276 MQHCLSRAEDCRREK
+276 MQRCLSRAEDCRQEK
-291 EDLEQQNS
+291 EELEQQNS
-299 ALLSEEAVGKNNLE
+299 ALLSQEAVGKNNLE
-313 HFDQEAARLT
+313 HFDQETARLSQ
-323 GQLEDFRQN
+323 QLEDFKRNQQ
-332 HLQTGRLLQ
+332 QTGRLLQ
-341 ERQKQMDSLKG
+341 ERQRQRENLEA

-357 RSKLDAARQKLAQL
+357 NAKLEAAQGQL
-371 AEQDEG
+371 AELAKQDQG

-383 RLSAR
+383 QLSKR

-397 EDKLTVLQLT
+397 EDKLTVIQLT
-407 GQTEEDANTYENNQL
+407 GQTEEDANSYQNNQI
-422 MLSQMKENAQGT
+422 MLSQMKDNAQGT
-434 RRELDQ
+434 QRELKQ
-440 AEELAK
+440 AQELAQ
-446 LLVQRMDTLENQ
+446 LLTQRMETLENQ
-458 KAGYRFKLEGR
+458 KAGYRYKLEGR
-469 QKKLEQQQAMAEEL
+469 QKKLEQEQAQAEEL
-483 LGQAGQMNQKAKLL
+483 LRQAGQLRQKAKLL
-497 RDLEENLE
+497 RDLEDNLE
-505 GFAQSVKAVMKQ
+505 GFAYSVKAVMKQ
-517 ARIGRLSG
+517 SKNGRLEG
-525 IHGTVARLLEVP
+525 IHGTVARLLQVP

-546 ALGGSMQNIVVADE
+546 ALGGSMQHIVVE
-560 TAAKSAIR
+560 NENAAKSAIR

-590 LSGFDLEEQ
+590 LTGYDLTDQ
-599 EGYID
+599 EGYVD
-604 LASHLVKTKPQYQGI
+604 LASHLVKADAQYQGI

-629 AEDLDAAALM
+629 AEDLDCAAAM
-639 GKRFGYRFK
+639 GRQFGYRFK

-679 EIAQLTRQAE
+679 EITQLQQQAE
-689 ALTQKA
+689 ALTQ
-695 REQSQNSKKLEQEVN
+695 RSQQQSQDTKKLEQEVN
-710 TLKAQLSALDSEQI
+710 TLKAQLGALESEQI
-724 TVKEDQIRCEGEQKR
+724 TVKEDRIRCEGEQKR
-739 LEALQAEYSRRVEE
+739 LEALEAEYSRRVQE
-753 MEQELEGFLEKL
+753 MEQELEGFLQRL

-771 IAALRRRQDETQR
+771 IANLRRRQGETQR
-784 ELEQSQKTLESLRGR
+784 ELEQAQQTLQSLRGQ
-799 GDLLRKQRQEVNDS
+799 GDLLRKQREEVNAS
-813 IQQLQLEQ
+813 IQQLQLSQ

-831 SETIE
+831 LETME
-836 QLLGQSRESEQLQ
+836 QLMGQSRESEQLQ
-849 AQLTQQIQQVRRQQA
+849 QQLARQIQQLGQQRTQQQQQIQQ
-864 QQHKEIES
+864 
-872 CAQKREENRL
+872 CAKQRETNRL
-882 LQEKLEEQVKII
+882 TQQKLEEQVQRI

-902 QQATK
+902 QAATG
-907 LREEERSLSR
+907 LREEEKQYSR
-917 SREEVSRRLA
+917 RREEVSRRLA
-927 QLEERRQTLQK
+927 QLEERRDTLQK

-947 WDEYELTRSQARQEA
+947 WEEYELTRSQARQEA
-962 EDLEDPAKARTRL
+962 QQPQDPAKAKTRL

-996 QEVSQRYEFMSAQL
+996 EEVSQRYEFMSRQL
-1010 KDVEQSRKELE
+1010 ADVEQSRKELE
-1021 DLIGQLTRKMEELFS
+1021 DLIKQLTRKMEELFA
-1036 QSFEEINRHF
+1036 QSFEEINQNF

-1128 NVTRY
+1128 NVARY

-1179 VSEVAGQSE
+1179 VSEVAGQSQI
-1188 TAS
+1188 A

>member
-104 LNRSGDSEYKI
+104 LNRNGDSEYKI
-115 NHTAVRL
+115 NHASVRL

-144 GRIAEIVQSKSDQRR
+144 GRIAEIIQSKSDQRR

-189 LRLQDILSELQQR
+189 LRLQDILSELEQR

-216 LQLSGEKR
+216 LQLSQEKR
-224 QLEVALWNLSLD
+224 QLEVALWNLNLD
-236 QFAQKLKEQDDR
+236 QTSQKLKEQEDK

-261 NSQALEEKINQSYEQ
+261 SSQALEEKINQSYEE
-276 MQHCLSRAEDCRREK
+276 MQRCLSRAEDCRQEK
-291 EDLEQQNS
+291 EELEQQNS
-299 ALLSEEAVGKNNLE
+299 ALLSQEAVGKNNLE
-313 HFDQEAARLT
+313 HFDQETARLSQ
-323 GQLEDFRQN
+323 QLEDFKRNQQ
-332 HLQTGRLLQ
+332 QTGRLLQ
-341 ERQKQMDSLKG
+341 ERQRQRDNLEA

-357 RSKLDAARQKLAQL
+357 NAKLEAAQGQL
-371 AEQDEG
+371 AELAKQDQG

-383 RLSAR
+383 QLSKR

-397 EDKLTVLQLT
+397 EDKLTVIQLT
-407 GQTEEDANTYENNQL
+407 GQTEEDANSYQNNQI
-422 MLSQMKENAQGT
+422 MLSQMKDNAQGT
-434 RRELDQ
+434 QRELKQ
-440 AEELAK
+440 AQELAQ
-446 LLVQRMDTLENQ
+446 LLTQRMETLENQ

-469 QKKLEQQQAMAEEL
+469 QKKLEQEQAQAEEL
-483 LGQAGQMNQKAKLL
+483 LRQAGQLRQKAKLL
-497 RDLEENLE
+497 RDLEDNLE
-505 GFAQSVKAVMKQ
+505 GFAYSVKAVMKQ
-517 ARIGRLSG
+517 SKNGRLEG
-525 IHGTVARLLEVP
+525 IHGTVARLLQVP

-546 ALGGSMQNIVVADE
+546 ALGGSMQHIVVE
-560 TAAKSAIR
+560 NENAAKSAIR

-590 LSGFDLEEQ
+590 LTGYDLTDQ
-599 EGYID
+599 EGYVD
-604 LASHLVKTKPQYQGI
+604 LASHLVKADAQYQGI

-629 AEDLDAAALM
+629 AEDLDCAAAM
-639 GKRFGYRFK
+639 GRQFGYCFK

-679 EIAQLTRQAE
+679 EITQLQQQAE
-689 ALTQKA
+689 ALTQ
-695 REQSQNSKKLEQEVN
+695 RSQQQSQDTKKLEQEVN
-710 TLKAQLSALDSEQI
+710 TLKAQLGALESEQI
-724 TVKEDQIRCEGEQKR
+724 TVKEDRIRCEGEQKR
-739 LEALQAEYSRRVEE
+739 LEALEAEYSRRVQE
-753 MEQELEGFLEKL
+753 MEQELEGFLQRL

-771 IAALRRRQDETQR
+771 IANLRRRQGETQR
-784 ELEQSQKTLESLRGR
+784 ELEQAQQTLQSLRGQ
-799 GDLLRKQRQEVNDS
+799 GDLLRKQREEVNAS
-813 IQQLQLEQ
+813 IQQLQLSQ

-831 SETIE
+831 LETME
-836 QLLGQSRESEQLQ
+836 QLMGQSRESEQLQ
-849 AQLTQQIQQVRRQQA
+849 QQLARQIQQLGQQRTQQQQQIQQ
-864 QQHKEIES
+864 
-872 CAQKREENRL
+872 CAKQRETNRL
-882 LQEKLEEQVKII
+882 TQQKLEEQVQRI

-902 QQATK
+902 QAATG
-907 LREEERSLSR
+907 LREEEKQYSR
-917 SREEVSRRLA
+917 RREEVSRRLA
-927 QLEERRQTLQK
+927 QLEERRDTLQK

-947 WDEYELTRSQARQEA
+947 WEEYELTRSQARQEA
-962 EDLEDPAKARTRL
+962 QQPQDPAKAKTRL

-996 QEVSQRYEFMSAQL
+996 EEVSQRYEFMSRQL
-1010 KDVEQSRKELE
+1010 ADVEQSRKELE
-1021 DLIGQLTRKMEELFS
+1021 DLIKQLTRKMEELFA
-1036 QSFEEINRHF
+1036 QSFEEINQNF

-1128 NVTRY
+1128 NVARY

-1179 VSEVAGQSE
+1179 VSEVAGQSQ
-1188 TAS
+1188 TA

>member
-104 LNRSGDSEYKI
+104 LNRNGDSEYKI
-115 NHTAVRL
+115 NHASVRL

-144 GRIAEIVQSKSDQRR
+144 GRIAEIIQSKSDQRR

-189 LRLQDILSELQQR
+189 LRLQDILSELEQR

-216 LQLSGEKR
+216 LQLSQEKR
-224 QLEVALWNLSLD
+224 QLEVALWNLNLD
-236 QFAQKLKEQDDR
+236 QTSQKLKEQEDK

-261 NSQALEEKINQSYEQ
+261 SSQALEEKINQSYEE
-276 MQHCLSRAEDCRREK
+276 MQRCLSRAEDCRQEK
-291 EDLEQQNS
+291 EELEQQNS
-299 ALLSEEAVGKNNLE
+299 ALLSQEAVGKNNLE
-313 HFDQEAARLT
+313 HFDQETARLSQ
-323 GQLEDFRQN
+323 QLEDFKRNQQ
-332 HLQTGRLLQ
+332 QTGRLLQ
-341 ERQKQMDSLKG
+341 ERQRQRDNLEA

-357 RSKLDAARQKLAQL
+357 NAKLEAAQGQL
-371 AEQDEG
+371 AELAKQDQG

-383 RLSAR
+383 QLSKR

-397 EDKLTVLQLT
+397 EDKLTVIQLT
-407 GQTEEDANTYENNQL
+407 GQTEEDANSYQNNQI
-422 MLSQMKENAQGT
+422 MLSQMKDNAQGT
-434 RRELDQ
+434 QRELKQ
-440 AEELAK
+440 AQELAQ
-446 LLVQRMDTLENQ
+446 LLTQRMETLENQ

-469 QKKLEQQQAMAEEL
+469 QKKLEQEQAQAEEL
-483 LGQAGQMNQKAKLL
+483 LRQAGQLRQKAKLL
-497 RDLEENLE
+497 RDLEDNLE
-505 GFAQSVKAVMKQ
+505 GFAYSVKAVMKQ
-517 ARIGRLSG
+517 SKNGRLEG
-525 IHGTVARLLEVP
+525 IHGTVARLLQVP

-546 ALGGSMQNIVVADE
+546 ALGGSMQHIVVE
-560 TAAKSAIR
+560 NENAAKSAIR

-590 LSGFDLEEQ
+590 LTGYDLTDQ
-599 EGYID
+599 EGYVD
-604 LASHLVKTKPQYQGI
+604 LASHLVKADAQYQGI

-629 AEDLDAAALM
+629 AEDLDCAAAM
-639 GKRFGYRFK
+639 GRQFGYRFK

-679 EIAQLTRQAE
+679 EITQLQQQAE
-689 ALTQKA
+689 ALAQ
-695 REQSQNSKKLEQEVN
+695 RSQQQSQDTKKLEQEVN
-710 TLKAQLSALDSEQI
+710 TLKAQLGALESEQI
-724 TVKEDQIRCEGEQKR
+724 TVKEDRIRCEGEQKR
-739 LEALQAEYSRRVEE
+739 LEALEAEYSRRVQE
-753 MEQELEGFLEKL
+753 MEQELEGFLQRL

-771 IAALRRRQDETQR
+771 IANLRRRQGETQR
-784 ELEQSQKTLESLRGR
+784 ELEQAQQTLQSLRGQ
-799 GDLLRKQRQEVNDS
+799 GDLLRKQREEVNAS
-813 IQQLQLEQ
+813 IQQLQLSQ

-831 SETIE
+831 LETME
-836 QLLGQSRESEQLQ
+836 QLMGQSRESEQLQ
-849 AQLTQQIQQVRRQQA
+849 QQLARQIQQLGQQRTQQQQQIQQ
-864 QQHKEIES
+864 
-872 CAQKREENRL
+872 CAKQRETNRL
-882 LQEKLEEQVKII
+882 TQQKLEEQVQRI

-902 QQATK
+902 QAATG
-907 LREEERSLSR
+907 LREEEKQYSR
-917 SREEVSRRLA
+917 RREEVSRRLA
-927 QLEERRQTLQK
+927 QLEERRDTLQK

-947 WDEYELTRSQARQEA
+947 WEEYELTRSQARQEA
-962 EDLEDPAKARTRL
+962 QQPDDPAKAKTRL

-996 QEVSQRYEFMSAQL
+996 EEVSQRYEFMSRQL
-1010 KDVEQSRKELE
+1010 ADVEQSRKELE
-1021 DLIGQLTRKMEELFS
+1021 DLIKQLTRKMEELFA
-1036 QSFEEINRHF
+1036 QSFEEINQNF

-1128 NVTRY
+1128 NVARY

-1179 VSEVAGQSE
+1179 VSEVAGQSQ
-1188 TAS
+1188 TA

>member
-104 LNRSGDSEYKI
+104 LNRNGDSEYKI
-115 NHTAVRL
+115 NHASVRP

-144 GRIAEIVQSKSDQRR
+144 GRIAEIIQSKSDQRR

-189 LRLQDILSELQQR
+189 LRLQDILSELEQR

-216 LQLSGEKR
+216 LQLSQEKR
-224 QLEVALWNLSLD
+224 QLEVALWNLNLD
-236 QFAQKLKEQDDR
+236 QTSQKLKEQEDK

-261 NSQALEEKINQSYEQ
+261 SSQALEEKINQSYEE
-276 MQHCLSRAEDCRREK
+276 MQRCLSRAEDCRQAK
-291 EDLEQQNS
+291 EELEQQNS
-299 ALLSEEAVGKNNLE
+299 ALLSQEAVGKNNLE
-313 HFDQEAARLT
+313 HFDQETARLSQ
-323 GQLEDFRQN
+323 QLEDFKRNQQ
-332 HLQTGRLLQ
+332 QTGRLLQ
-341 ERQKQMDSLKG
+341 ERQRQRENLEA

-357 RSKLDAARQKLAQL
+357 NAKLEAARGQL
-371 AEQDEG
+371 AELAKQDQG

-383 RLSAR
+383 QLSKR

-397 EDKLTVLQLT
+397 EDKLTVIQLT
-407 GQTEEDANTYENNQL
+407 GQTEEDANSYQNNQI
-422 MLSQMKENAQGT
+422 MLSQMKDNAQGT
-434 RRELDQ
+434 QRELKQ
-440 AEELAK
+440 AQELAQ
-446 LLVQRMDTLENQ
+446 LLTQRMETLENQ

-469 QKKLEQQQAMAEEL
+469 QKKLEQEQAQAEEL
-483 LGQAGQMNQKAKLL
+483 LTQAGQLWQKSKLL
-497 RDLEENLE
+497 RDLEDNLE
-505 GFAQSVKAVMKQ
+505 GFAYSVKAVMKQ
-517 ARIGRLSG
+517 SKNGRLEG
-525 IHGTVARLLEVP
+525 IHGTVARLLQVP

-546 ALGGSMQNIVVADE
+546 ALGGSMQHIVVE
-560 TAAKSAIR
+560 NENAAKSAIR

-590 LSGFDLEEQ
+590 LTGYDLTDQ
-599 EGYID
+599 EGYVD
-604 LASHLVKTKPQYQGI
+604 LASHLVKADAQYQGI

-629 AEDLDAAALM
+629 AEDLDCAAAM
-639 GKRFGYRFK
+639 GRQFGYRFK

-679 EIAQLTRQAE
+679 EITQLQQQAE
-689 ALTQKA
+689 ALTQ
-695 REQSQNSKKLEQEVN
+695 RSQQQSQDTKKLEQEVN
-710 TLKAQLSALDSEQI
+710 TLKAQLGALESEQI
-724 TVKEDQIRCEGEQKR
+724 TVKEDRIRCEGEQKR
-739 LEALQAEYSRRVEE
+739 LEALEAEYSRRVQE
-753 MEQELEGFLEKL
+753 MEQELEGFLQRL

-771 IAALRRRQDETQR
+771 IANLRRRQGETQR
-784 ELEQSQKTLESLRGR
+784 ELEQAQQTLQSLRGQ
-799 GDLLRKQRQEVNDS
+799 GDLLRKQREEVNAS
-813 IQQLQLEQ
+813 IQQLQLSQ

-831 SETIE
+831 LETME
-836 QLLGQSRESEQLQ
+836 QLMGQSRESEQLQ
-849 AQLTQQIQQVRRQQA
+849 QQLARQIQQLGQQRTQQQQQIQQ
-864 QQHKEIES
+864 
-872 CAQKREENRL
+872 CAKQRETNRL
-882 LQEKLEEQVKII
+882 TQQKLEEQVQRI

-902 QQATK
+902 QAATG
-907 LREEERSLSR
+907 LREEEKQYSR
-917 SREEVSRRLA
+917 RREEVSRRLA
-927 QLEERRQTLQK
+927 QLEERRDTLQK

-947 WDEYELTRSQARQEA
+947 WEEYELTRSQARQEA
-962 EDLEDPAKARTRL
+962 QQPDDPAKAKTRL

-996 QEVSQRYEFMSAQL
+996 EEVSQRYEFMSRQL
-1010 KDVEQSRKELE
+1010 ADVEQSRKELE
-1021 DLIGQLTRKMEELFS
+1021 DLIKQLTRKMEELFA
-1036 QSFEEINRHF
+1036 QSFEEINQNF

-1128 NVTRY
+1128 NVARY

-1179 VSEVAGQSE
+1179 VSEVAGQSQ
-1188 TAS
+1188 TA

>member
-104 LNRSGDSEYKI
+104 LNRNGDSEYKI
-115 NHTAVRL
+115 NHASVRL

-144 GRIAEIVQSKSDQRR
+144 GRIAEIIQSKSDQRR

-189 LRLQDILSELQQR
+189 LRLQDILSELEQR

-216 LQLSGEKR
+216 LQLSQEKR

-236 QFAQKLKEQDDR
+236 QTSQKLKEQEDK

-261 NSQALEEKINQSYEQ
+261 SSQALEEKINQSYEE
-276 MQHCLSRAEDCRREK
+276 MQRCLSRAEDCRQEK
-291 EDLEQQNS
+291 EELEQQNS
-299 ALLSEEAVGKNNLE
+299 ALLSQEAVGKNNLE
-313 HFDQEAARLT
+313 HFDQETARLSQ
-323 GQLEDFRQN
+323 QLEDFKRNQQ
-332 HLQTGRLLQ
+332 QTGRLLQ
-341 ERQKQMDSLKG
+341 ERQRQRENLEA

-357 RSKLDAARQKLAQL
+357 NAKLEAARGQL
-371 AEQDEG
+371 AELAKQDQG

-383 RLSAR
+383 QLSKR

-397 EDKLTVLQLT
+397 EDKLTVIQLT
-407 GQTEEDANTYENNQL
+407 GQTEEDANSYQNNQI
-422 MLSQMKENAQGT
+422 MLSQMKDNAQGT
-434 RRELDQ
+434 QRELKQ
-440 AEELAK
+440 AQELAQ
-446 LLVQRMDTLENQ
+446 LLNQRMETLENQ

-469 QKKLEQQQAMAEEL
+469 QKKLEQEQAQAEEL
-483 LGQAGQMNQKAKLL
+483 LTQAGQLRQKAKLL
-497 RDLEENLE
+497 RDLEDNLE
-505 GFAQSVKAVMKQ
+505 GFAYSVKAVMKQ
-517 ARIGRLSG
+517 SKNGRLEG
-525 IHGTVARLLEVP
+525 IHGTVARLLQVP

-546 ALGGSMQNIVVADE
+546 ALGGSMQHIVVE
-560 TAAKSAIR
+560 NENAAKSAIR

-590 LSGFDLEEQ
+590 LTGYDLTDQ
-599 EGYID
+599 EGYVD
-604 LASHLVKTKPQYQGI
+604 LASHLVKADAQYQGI

-629 AEDLDAAALM
+629 AEDLDCAAAM
-639 GKRFGYRFK
+639 GRQFGYRFK

-679 EIAQLTRQAE
+679 EITQLQQQAE
-689 ALTQKA
+689 ALTQ
-695 REQSQNSKKLEQEVN
+695 RSQQQSQDTKKLEQEVN
-710 TLKAQLSALDSEQI
+710 TLKAQLGALESEQI
-724 TVKEDQIRCEGEQKR
+724 TVKEDRIRCEGEQKR
-739 LEALQAEYSRRVEE
+739 LEALEAEYSRRVQE
-753 MEQELEGFLEKL
+753 MEQELEGFLQRL

-771 IAALRRRQDETQR
+771 IANLRRRQGETQR
-784 ELEQSQKTLESLRGR
+784 ELEQAQQTLQSLRGQ
-799 GDLLRKQRQEVNDS
+799 GDLLRKQREEVNAS
-813 IQQLQLEQ
+813 IQQLQLSQ

-831 SETIE
+831 LETME
-836 QLLGQSRESEQLQ
+836 QLMGQSRESEQLQ
-849 AQLTQQIQQVRRQQA
+849 QQLARQIQQLGQQRTQQQQQIQQ
-864 QQHKEIES
+864 
-872 CAQKREENRL
+872 CAKQRETNRL
-882 LQEKLEEQVKII
+882 TQQKLEEQVQRI

-902 QQATK
+902 QAATG
-907 LREEERSLSR
+907 LREEEKQYSR
-917 SREEVSRRLA
+917 RREEVSRRLA
-927 QLEERRQTLQK
+927 QLEERRDTLQK

-947 WDEYELTRSQARQEA
+947 WEEYELTRSQARQEA
-962 EDLEDPAKARTRL
+962 QQPDDPAKAKTRL

-996 QEVSQRYEFMSAQL
+996 EEVSQRYEFMSRQL
-1010 KDVEQSRKELE
+1010 ADVEQSRKELE
-1021 DLIGQLTRKMEELFS
+1021 DLIKQLTRKMEELFA
-1036 QSFEEINRHF
+1036 QSFEEINQNF

-1128 NVTRY
+1128 NVARY

-1179 VSEVAGQSE
+1179 VSEVAGQSQ
-1188 TAS
+1188 TA